1 MSLAYLVRRV
11 LQAIVVIIGV
21 SIIVFVMVHLLP
33 GGPARAILGPQA
45 TPIQIKEF
53 IVANGYNKPLFI
65 QYFNYLSQLIHGNL
79 GYSYTQ
85 NAPVRTLIGQALPK
99 TALLVALAYGFGVI
113 IGVPL
118 GIWQA
123 SHRDNALDHFLTSIE
138 LTGYSMPLFWLG
150 LLLID
155 GFAVAIHLFPPQGP
169 QGATISASFSDPVAL
184 VLPVITLVITVFG
197 SFARFARS
205 SALDSLA
212 QDYIRTARAKGL
224 TRRQV
229 LTRHVLRNSIL
240 PMISLVGLIL
250 PLVIAGALVVE
261 QVFNY
266 PGMGLLFWNAAVSRD
281 YPVVMG
287 VALVVAVATVLG
299 SLIADILYRFAD
311 PRVSY

>member
-1 MSLAYLVRRV
+1 MSLAYLIRRL
-11 LQAIVVIIGV
+11 LQAIVVIVGV

-45 TPIQIKEF
+45 TPIQVKEF
-53 IVANGYNKPLFI
+53 IIANGYNKPLFV
-65 QYFNYLSQLIHGNL
+65 QYFNYLSQLVHGNL

-99 TALLVALAYGFGVI
+99 TALLVVLAYGFGVI

-123 SHRDNALDHFLTSIE
+123 AHRYSAFDNSLTSIE

-155 GFAVAIHLFPPQGP
+155 GFAVAIHVFPPQGP

-184 VLPVITLVITVFG
+184 VLPVLTLVITVFG

-205 SALDSLA
+205 AALDSLA

-240 PMISLVGLIL
+240 PLISLIGLIL

-299 SLIADILYRFAD
+299 SLVADILYRFAD
-311 PRVSY
+311 PRVS

>member
-1 MSLAYLVRRV
+1 MSLAYLLRRL
-11 LQAIVVIIGV
+11 LQAIVVILGV
-21 SIIVFVMVHLLP
+21 TIIVFVMVHLLP
-33 GGPARAILGPQA
+33 GGAARAILGPQA
-45 TPIQIKEF
+45 TPIQVREF
-53 IVANGYNKPLFI
+53 NVANGYNKPLYV
-65 QYFNYLSQLIHGNL
+65 QYFNYLSQLLHGNL

-85 NAPVRTLIGQALPK
+85 NAPVRKLIGQALPK
-99 TALLVALAYGFGVI
+99 TALLVIVANVVALI
-113 IGVPL
+113 IGIPL

-123 SHRDNALDHFLTSIE
+123 AHRDSAWDHALTSIE

-155 GFAVAIHLFPPQGP
+155 GLAVAIHLFPPQGP

-184 VLPVITLVITVFG
+184 VLPVVTLAVTVFG
-197 SFARFARS
+197 AYARFARS
-205 SALDSLA
+205 AALDSLA

-224 TRRQV
+224 NRRQV

-240 PMISLVGLIL
+240 PLISLVGLIL

-266 PGMGLLFWNAAVSRD
+266 PGMGLLFWNAAISRD

-299 SLIADILYRFAD
+299 SLVADILYRFAD

>member
-1 MSLAYLVRRV
+1 
-11 LQAIVVIIGV
+11 VVIIGV
-21 SIIVFVMVHLLP
+21 TIIVFVMLHLLP
-33 GGPARAILGPQA
+33 GGAARAILGPQA
-45 TPIQIKEF
+45 TPIQVKEF
-53 IVANGYNKPLFI
+53 IVANGYNKPLYV
-65 QYFNYLSQLIHGNL
+65 QYLSYLSQLLHGNL

-99 TALLVALAYGFGVI
+99 TALLVILAYGFGVI

-123 SHRDNALDHFLTSIE
+123 SRRDSSLDHALTSIE

-155 GFAVAIHLFPPQGP
+155 GLAVAIHLFPPQGP

-184 VLPVITLVITVFG
+184 VLPVVTLVITVFG
-197 SFARFARS
+197 AFARFARS
-205 SALDSLA
+205 AALDSLA

-224 TRRQV
+224 NRRQV

-240 PMISLVGLIL
+240 PLISLVGLIL
-250 PLVIAGALVVE
+250 PMVIAGALVVE

-266 PGMGLLFWNAAVSRD
+266 PGMGLLFWNAAISRD

>member
-1 MSLAYLVRRV
+1 
-11 LQAIVVIIGV
+11 
-21 SIIVFVMVHLLP
+21 MV
-33 GGPARAILGPQA
+33 
-45 TPIQIKEF
+45 
-53 IVANGYNKPLFI
+53 
-65 QYFNYLSQLIHGNL
+65 HGNL

-99 TALLVALAYGFGVI
+99 TALLVVLAYGFGVI

-123 SHRDNALDHFLTSIE
+123 SHRDNAFDHSLTSIE

-184 VLPVITLVITVFG
+184 VLPVLTLVITVFG

-205 SALDSLA
+205 AALDSLA

-240 PMISLVGLIL
+240 PLISLIGLIL

-299 SLIADILYRFAD
+299 SLVADILYRFAD

>member
-1 MSLAYLVRRV
+1 MSLAYLLRRL
-11 LQAIVVIIGV
+11 LQAIVVILGV
-21 SIIVFVMVHLLP
+21 TIIVFVMVHLLP
-33 GGPARAILGPQA
+33 GGAARAILGPQA
-45 TPIQIKEF
+45 TPIQVREF
-53 IVANGYNKPLFI
+53 NVANGYNKPLYV
-65 QYFNYLSQLIHGNL
+65 QYFNYLSQLLHGNL

-85 NAPVRTLIGQALPK
+85 NAPVRMLIGQALPK
-99 TALLVALAYGFGVI
+99 TALLVIVANVVALI
-113 IGVPL
+113 IGIPL

-123 SHRDNALDHFLTSIE
+123 AHRDSAWDHALTSIE
-138 LTGYSMPLFWLG
+138 LTGYSMPLFWFG

-155 GFAVAIHLFPPQGP
+155 GLAVAIHLFPPQGP

-184 VLPVITLVITVFG
+184 VLPVVTLAVTVFG
-197 SFARFARS
+197 AYARFARS
-205 SALDSLA
+205 AALDSLA

-224 TRRQV
+224 NRRQG

-240 PMISLVGLIL
+240 PLISLVGLIL

-266 PGMGLLFWNAAVSRD
+266 PGMGLLFWNAAISRD

-299 SLIADILYRFAD
+299 SLVADILYRFAD

>member
-1 MSLAYLVRRV
+1 MSVAYLIRRL
-11 LQAIVVIIGV
+11 LQAIIVVIGV
-21 SIIVFVMVHLLP
+21 SIIVFVMVHSLP

-45 TPIQIKEF
+45 TPIQVKDF
-53 IVANGYNKPLFI
+53 IVANGYNKPLI
-65 QYFNYLSQLIHGNL
+65 VQYFNYLGQLLHGNL
-79 GYSYTQ
+79 GYSYTE

-99 TALLVALAYGFGVI
+99 TALLVFLAYGLGLIV
-113 IGVPL
+113 GVPL

-123 SHRDNALDHFLTSIE
+123 VHRDGALDHALTSVE

-155 GFAVAIHLFPPQGP
+155 GLAIGLHLFPPQGP
-169 QGATISASFSDPVAL
+169 QGPTISASFSDPVAL
-184 VLPVITLVITVFG
+184 VLPVVTLMITVFG

-205 SALDSLA
+205 AALDSLA

-229 LTRHVLRNSIL
+229 LTRHVLRNSLL
-240 PMISLVGLIL
+240 PLISLIGLIL

-266 PGMGLLFWNAAVSRD
+266 PGMGLLFWNSAIARD

-287 VALVVAVATVLG
+287 VAMVVAVATVLG
-299 SLIADILYRFAD
+299 SLLADILYRFAD

>member
-1 MSLAYLVRRV
+1 MSLAYLIRRL
-11 LQAIVVIIGV
+11 LQAIAVIVGV
-21 SIIVFVMVHLLP
+21 SVIVFVMVHLLP

-45 TPIQIKEF
+45 TPIQVKDF
-53 IVANGYNKPLFI
+53 IVANGYNKPLFV
-65 QYFNYLSQLIHGNL
+65 QYVNYLLQLLHGNL

-99 TALLVALAYGFGVI
+99 TALLVALAYGFSVI

-123 SHRDNALDHFLTSIE
+123 AHRDSALDHSLTSIE

-155 GFAVAIHLFPPQGP
+155 GLAVALHLFPPQGP

-184 VLPVITLVITVFG
+184 VLPVLSLVITVFG

-205 SALDSLA
+205 AALDSLA

-224 TRRQV
+224 SRRQV

-240 PMISLVGLIL
+240 PLISLIGLIL

-266 PGMGLLFWNAAVSRD
+266 PGMGLLFWNAAISRD

-299 SLIADILYRFAD
+299 SLVADILYRLAD

>member
-1 MSLAYLVRRV
+1 
-11 LQAIVVIIGV
+11 VVIIGV
-21 SIIVFVMVHLLP
+21 TIIVFVMLHLLP
-33 GGPARAILGPQA
+33 GGAARAILGPQA
-45 TPIQIKEF
+45 TPIQVKEF
-53 IVANGYNKPLFI
+53 IVANGYNKPLYV
-65 QYFNYLSQLIHGNL
+65 QYLSYLSQLLHGNL

-99 TALLVALAYGFGVI
+99 TALLVILAYGLGLI

-123 SHRDNALDHFLTSIE
+123 SRRDSSLDHALTSIE

-155 GFAVAIHLFPPQGP
+155 GLAVAIHLFPPQGP

-184 VLPVITLVITVFG
+184 VLPVVTLVITVFG
-197 SFARFARS
+197 AFARFARS
-205 SALDSLA
+205 AALDSLA

-224 TRRQV
+224 NRRQV

-240 PMISLVGLIL
+240 PLISLVGLIL
-250 PLVIAGALVVE
+250 PMVIAGALVVE

-266 PGMGLLFWNAAVSRD
+266 PGMGLLFWNAAISRD